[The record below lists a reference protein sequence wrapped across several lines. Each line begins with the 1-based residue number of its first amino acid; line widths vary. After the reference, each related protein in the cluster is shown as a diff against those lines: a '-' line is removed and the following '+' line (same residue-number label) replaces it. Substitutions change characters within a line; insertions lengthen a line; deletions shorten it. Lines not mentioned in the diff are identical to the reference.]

1 MDDPARD
8 PRPAPNEPPYA
19 AARPGEAFG
28 QPSYDVAQ
36 QPVAPV
42 TPRRS
47 RRISLPGI
55 VIGLTMLGSIIF
67 IGYVVLRI
75 EDNEIPLIAAG
86 FVVLGA
92 SLAAIAFWT
101 VLGMWRAASRARGG
115 RAFGLAIVGG
125 LAGLG
130 AIGCFTVAALSALVW
145 NT

>member
-1 MDDPARD
+1 MDEPARG
-8 PRPAPNEPPYA
+8 PQPAPAPPPYA
-19 AARPGEAFG
+19 RGEAPD
-28 QPSYDVAQ
+28 QPAQ
-36 QPVAPV
+36 TPAAPV
-42 TPRRS
+42 TSRRP
-47 RRISLPGI
+47 RRISLPGV
-55 VIGLTMLGSIIF
+55 VIGLAVLGSSAF
-67 IGYVVLRI
+67 IGYVVLRV
-75 EDNEIPLIAAG
+75 EDNQIPLMASG

-92 SLAAIAFWT
+92 SLGAVAAWS

>member
-1 MDDPARD
+1 MNEPARD
-8 PRPAPNEPPYA
+8 PYPPATPPSA
-19 AARPGEAFG
+19 PA
-28 QPSYDVAQ
+28 QPAE
-36 QPVAPV
+36 PV
-42 TPRRS
+42 TSRKP
-47 RRISLPGI
+47 RRISIPGI
-55 VIGLTMLGSIIF
+55 VIGLTMLGSIAF

-75 EDNEIPLIAAG
+75 SDNQIPLMAAG
-86 FVVLGA
+86 MVVLGA
-92 SLAAIAFWT
+92 SLGAVAAWS